1 MRRNARE
8 GLPTQVDRDSF
19 SQSSAGTIRFF
30 TTFTIKRQ
38 VRGSAR
44 LQRTARAKP
53 AKRAG
58 LAATCR
64 SSHLGIPRPAP
75 HSSQR
80 RKHYVDGEL
89 SVAPAIRQRHLSN
102 ADNFPFNARHAKYLA
117 KVGSIPS
124 NMNGCSNGANRI
136 SLILLAVDRILKV
149 L

>member
-1 MRRNARE
+1 VRISKDITIAANFIHGRHLHLAQNSHTVRNAIMHE
-8 GLPTQVDRDSF
+8 KECKGGAADQVDRDSF

-30 TTFTIKRQ
+30 ATFTIKRQ

-89 SVAPAIRQRHLSN
+89 
-102 ADNFPFNARHAKYLA
+102 ARH
-117 KVGSIPS
+117 
-124 NMNGCSNGANRI
+124 
-136 SLILLAVDRILKV
+136 
-149 L
+149 